1 MILRQKY
8 RQIPN
13 TAKTFGGRPQKR
25 AHLWL
30 TVRKT
35 DTRPQKRAHLWLTVR
50 KTATRPQK
58 GAHLCPGYYSI
69 SNNGNLNQFVPLVKV
84 LDAELGISRATVI
97 VLNDRIADVNRIA
110 GLDVVEEICHV
121 ECYRGDVVVWVGLL
135 DEL

>member
-35 DTRPQKRAHLWLTVR
+35 DTRPQKRAYLWLTVR

-58 GAHLCPGYYSI
+58 RAHLCPGHYSI
-69 SNNGNLNQFVPLVKV
+69 SNNGNLNQFIPLVKV

-97 VLNDRIADVNRIA
+97 VLNNRIADVNRIA

-121 ECYRGDVVVWVGLL
+121 ECYRRDVVVWVGLL

>member
-35 DTRPQKRAHLWLTVR
+35 DTRPQKRAYLWLTVR

>member
-13 TAKTFGGRPQKR
+13 AAKTFGGRPQKR

-30 TVRKT
+30 TVRKNA
-35 DTRPQKRAHLWLTVR
+35 TRPQKRAYLWLTVR

-58 GAHLCPGYYSI
+58 RAHLCPGHYSI
-69 SNNGNLNQFVPLVKV
+69 SNNGNLNQFIPLVKV

-97 VLNDRIADVNRIA
+97 VLNDRIADINRIA
-110 GLDVVEEICHV
+110 GLDVVEEISHV
-121 ECYRGDVVVWVGLL
+121 ECYRGDVVIRV
-135 DEL
+135 

>member
-35 DTRPQKRAHLWLTVR
+35 DTRPQKRAYLWLTVR
-50 KTATRPQK
+50 KNATRPQK
-58 GAHLCPGYYSI
+58 RAHLCPGHYSI
-69 SNNGNLNQFVPLVKV
+69 SNNGNLNQFIPLVKV

>member
-35 DTRPQKRAHLWLTVR
+35 DTRPQKRAYLWLTVR
-50 KTATRPQK
+50 KNATRPQK
-58 GAHLCPGYYSI
+58 RAHLCPGHYSI
-69 SNNGNLNQFVPLVKV
+69 SNNGNLNQFIPLVKV

-135 DEL
+135 DEF

>member
-35 DTRPQKRAHLWLTVR
+35 DTRPQKRAYLWLTVR
-50 KTATRPQK
+50 KNATRPQK
-58 GAHLCPGYYSI
+58 RAHLCPGHYSI
-69 SNNGNLNQFVPLVKV
+69 SNNGNLNQFIPLVKV

-110 GLDVVEEICHV
+110 GLDVVEEICHI

-135 DEL
+135 DEF